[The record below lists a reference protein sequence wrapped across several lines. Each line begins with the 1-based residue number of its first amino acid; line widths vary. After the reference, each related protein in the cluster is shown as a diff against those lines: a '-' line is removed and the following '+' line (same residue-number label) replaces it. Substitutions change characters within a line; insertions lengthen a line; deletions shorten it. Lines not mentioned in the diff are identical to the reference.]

1 MSYSNIYMPLLT
13 VASAISI
20 GYAALAL
27 SSNNT
32 YIALLMSTASY
43 LFLLKAFK
51 VASLSE
57 LRQLSQVVYKTIKIS
72 FEQRR

>member
-1 MSYSNIYMPLLT
+1 MTYSNIYMPLLT
-13 VASAISI
+13 VASAIAI
-20 GYAALAL
+20 GYAALTV

-43 LFLLKAFK
+43 LFLIKAFK

-72 FEQRR
+72 FDQRR